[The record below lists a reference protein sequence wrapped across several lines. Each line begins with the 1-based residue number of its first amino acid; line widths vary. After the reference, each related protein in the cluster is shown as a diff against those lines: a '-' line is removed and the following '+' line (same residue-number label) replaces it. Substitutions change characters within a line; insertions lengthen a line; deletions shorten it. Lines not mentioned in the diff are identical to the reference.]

1 MLQGEEM
8 VRPMTKKTLLLLGF
22 YCLLQ
27 ASLAFLCG
35 SDAVAGTRLA
45 PLVLAYQ
52 PLASPGG
59 ALGATLQRD
68 RILRQSLE
76 RLGFSIK
83 MVAVKDGGEATRLLA
98 SGGAAVCTMGDMPLL
113 KAAGELQLYAI
124 ALIKQNYASVVG
136 QKGLLPSD
144 LKGKRIGYNFGSS
157 GHFALMKTLAGSGLS
172 ESDAVLVPLD
182 VTDME
187 EALLQGRID
196 AYAAWTPTPEMTL
209 ARYPDRFTAIGKQ
222 KSLGFVVIARPL
234 ADRHPELPS
243 LLTAAL
249 VRALNWFGKE
259 GMALELAAG
268 WNLRD
273 IDALKGRPGRQM
285 KQAQLSE
292 DLRREFAAI
301 GNSPRL
307 PKGIDAEGSYL
318 AEEFHFLKKLG
329 KIPASAA
336 WSTLQPMFGFRYL
349 DRVLKNTKKY
359 QTARF
364 DYEKN

>member
-1 MLQGEEM
+1 MAHLNN
-8 VRPMTKKTLLLLGF
+8 KTLLRLGF
-22 YCLLQ
+22 YCLLH
-27 ASLAFLCG
+27 ASLALLCG

-68 RILRQSLE
+68 RILRRSLE
-76 RLGFSIK
+76 RLGFSLE
-83 MVAVKDGGEATRLLA
+83 MVAVKDGGEAVKLLA
-98 SGGAAVCTMGDMPLL
+98 SGGAAVATMGDMPLL

-136 QKGLLPSD
+136 PKGLLPSD
-144 LKGKRIGYNFGSS
+144 LKGKRIGNNLGSS

-172 ESDAVLVPLD
+172 ESDAVLVPLE
-182 VTDME
+182 VTEME
-187 EALLQGRID
+187 EALLKGRI
-196 AYAAWTPTPEMTL
+196 AAFAAWTPMPEMTL

-222 KSLGFVVIARPL
+222 KSLAFVVVAKPL

-243 LLTAAL
+243 LLAAAL
-249 VRALNWFGKE
+249 VRAMNWFGKE
-259 GMALELAAG
+259 GRALELAAG

-273 IDALKGRPGRQM
+273 IGVLKGKPSPQM
-285 KQAQLSE
+285 NQARLAE

-307 PKGIDAEGSYL
+307 PKGIDAEGSSL
-318 AEEFHFLKKLG
+318 AEEFRFLQKLG
-329 KIPASAA
+329 KIPASVS
-336 WSTLQPMFGFRYL
+336 WPMLQPVFRFEYV
-349 DRVLKNTKKY
+349 DRVLKNAKKY
-359 QTARF
+359 QTGRF
-364 DYEKN
+364 DYEQN